1 MLLSDNPMK
10 LCWTV
15 EDYSNFSRLVGMVHL
30 MVRYIPRI
38 TLLRTH
44 LKRENFTQ
52 LLATNSLMSCIF
64 SAFCIKRRS
73 SCDISIVSSAKEST
87 KSLLSRAFFPC
98 VWKNCTHMRVFLTR
112 FSREFKVKYL
122 WAVLSACA
130 PWTRDEEIS
139 STLKII
145 QTSVNLQKKFNTT
158 HILRKIRNFA
168 IFLQTFENN
177 REMTNLSQRGKIFT
191 I

>member
-1 MLLSDNPMK
+1 M
-10 LCWTV
+10 
-15 EDYSNFSRLVGMVHL
+15 
-30 MVRYIPRI
+30 
-38 TLLRTH
+38 
-44 LKRENFTQ
+44 
-52 LLATNSLMSCIF
+52 
-64 SAFCIKRRS
+64 
-73 SCDISIVSSAKEST
+73 
-87 KSLLSRAFFPC
+87 RA
-98 VWKNCTHMRVFLTR
+98 FLTR

-158 HILRKIRNFA
+158 HFKKNQKFRN
-168 IFLQTFENN
+168 ISQTFENN
-177 REMTNLSQRGKIFT
+177 REVTNSSQSGKIFT